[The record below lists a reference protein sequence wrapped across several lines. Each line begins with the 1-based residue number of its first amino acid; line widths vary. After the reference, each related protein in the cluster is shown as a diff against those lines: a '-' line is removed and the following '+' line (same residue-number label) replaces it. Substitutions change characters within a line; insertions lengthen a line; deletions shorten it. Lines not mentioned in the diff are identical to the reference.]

1 MGSILGSAIGGISG
15 GPRGSDVGTI
25 VGMAGGAVIG
35 AVVGDAADKA
45 QQRKAERYDGNY
57 RGDNRN
63 GNYRG
68 DDRNGNSSY
77 DSRSYGDSDD
87 DATSDFD
94 PENGGDDVIQFDAPA
109 DNTSVE
115 EPDVVS
121 KLQSDPAPVSASP
134 LELRS
139 VRFVGKG
146 NGLEL
151 HSGELAKVVVEV
163 YNNTPEYMYN
173 VKPMVMETSGNKH
186 VFVSA
191 PIIVEKIAPGKG
203 IRYTAMVKDD
213 NLIVNISNYTVTFEG
228 KNLEMPPKELE
239 LLYFLASRP
248 NQVFTRE
255 QILDKLWQYEYVGDT
270 RTVDVHIKRLREKLT
285 DKYNWSIFTV
295 WGIGYKFEVK

>member
-1 MGSILGSAIGGISG
+1 MVRTIDTYIYYGHKHTMIMKGNGLFAVVLSAALLVSGCGSISDGGASGGFLGAELGSILGSAIGGISG

-35 AVVGDAADKA
+35 AVVGDASDKA
-45 QQRKAERYDGNY
+45 QQRKAERYD
-57 RGDNRN
+57 

-203 IRYTAMVKDD
+203 IRYTAMVKADKKLKD
-213 NLIVNISNYTVTFEG
+213 G
-228 KNLEMPPKELE
+228 K
-239 LLYFLASRP
+239 
-248 NQVFTRE
+248 
-255 QILDKLWQYEYVGDT
+255 
-270 RTVDVHIKRLREKLT
+270 VH
-285 DKYNWSIFTV
+285 FTV
-295 WGIGYKFEVK
+295 CAQESAQLRKSEIREFDVTTIR

>member
-1 MGSILGSAIGGISG
+1 MKGNGLFAVVLSAALLVSGCGSISDGGASGGFLGAELGSILGSAIGGISG

-63 GNYRG
+63 GN
-68 DDRNGNSSY
+68 SSY
-77 DSRSYGDSDD
+77 DSRSYDNTGDN
-87 DATSDFD
+87 ATSDFD

-109 DNTSVE
+109 GNTSVE

-173 VKPMVMETSGNKH
+173 VRPMVMETSGNKH

-203 IRYTAMVKDD
+203 IRYTAMVKADKKLKD
-213 NLIVNISNYTVTFEG
+213 G
-228 KNLEMPPKELE
+228 K
-239 LLYFLASRP
+239 
-248 NQVFTRE
+248 
-255 QILDKLWQYEYVGDT
+255 
-270 RTVDVHIKRLREKLT
+270 VH
-285 DKYNWSIFTV
+285 FTV
-295 WGIGYKFEVK
+295 CAQESAQLRKSEIREFDVTTIR

>member
-1 MGSILGSAIGGISG
+1 MVRTIDTYIYYGHKHTMIMKGNGLFAVVLSAALLVSGCGSISDGGASGGFLGAELGSILGSAIGGISG

-35 AVVGDAADKA
+35 AVVGDASDKA
-45 QQRKAERYDGNY
+45 QQRNAERYD
-57 RGDNRN
+57 

-203 IRYTAMVKDD
+203 IRYTAMVKADKKLKD
-213 NLIVNISNYTVTFEG
+213 G
-228 KNLEMPPKELE
+228 K
-239 LLYFLASRP
+239 
-248 NQVFTRE
+248 
-255 QILDKLWQYEYVGDT
+255 
-270 RTVDVHIKRLREKLT
+270 VH
-285 DKYNWSIFTV
+285 FTV
-295 WGIGYKFEVK
+295 CAQESAQLRKSEIREFDVTTIR

>member
-1 MGSILGSAIGGISG
+1 MMRTINTHIIYYGHKHTMIMKGSGLFAVVLSAALLVSGCGSISDGGASGGFLGAELGSILGSAIGGISG

-35 AVVGDAADKA
+35 AVVGGAADKA

-63 GNYRG
+63 GN
-68 DDRNGNSSY
+68 SSY
-77 DSRSYGDSDD
+77 DSRSYDNTGDN
-87 DATSDFD
+87 ATSDFD

-109 DNTSVE
+109 GNTSVE

-203 IRYTAMVKDD
+203 IRYTAMVKADKKLKD
-213 NLIVNISNYTVTFEG
+213 G
-228 KNLEMPPKELE
+228 K
-239 LLYFLASRP
+239 
-248 NQVFTRE
+248 
-255 QILDKLWQYEYVGDT
+255 
-270 RTVDVHIKRLREKLT
+270 VH
-285 DKYNWSIFTV
+285 FTV
-295 WGIGYKFEVK
+295 CAQESAQLRKSEIREFDVTTIR

>member
-1 MGSILGSAIGGISG
+1 MVRTIDTYIYYGHKHTIIMKGNGLFAVVLSAALIVSGCGSISDGGASGGFLGAELGSILGSAIGGISG

-45 QQRKAERYDGNY
+45 QQRKAERYD
-57 RGDNRN
+57 

-203 IRYTAMVKDD
+203 IRYTAMVKADKKLKD
-213 NLIVNISNYTVTFEG
+213 G
-228 KNLEMPPKELE
+228 K
-239 LLYFLASRP
+239 
-248 NQVFTRE
+248 
-255 QILDKLWQYEYVGDT
+255 
-270 RTVDVHIKRLREKLT
+270 VH
-285 DKYNWSIFTV
+285 FTV
-295 WGIGYKFEVK
+295 CAQESAQLRKSEIREFDVTTIR

>member
-1 MGSILGSAIGGISG
+1 MVRTINTHIIYYGHKHTMIMKGNGLFAVVLSAALLVSGCGSISDGGASGGFLGAELGSILGSAIGGISG

-57 RGDNRN
+57 C
-63 GNYRG
+63 G

-77 DSRSYGDSDD
+77 DCRSYDNTGDN
-87 DATSDFD
+87 ATSDFD

-109 DNTSVE
+109 GNTSVE

-121 KLQSDPAPVSASP
+121 KLQSDSAPVSASP

-203 IRYTAMVKDD
+203 IRYTAMVKADKKLKD
-213 NLIVNISNYTVTFEG
+213 G
-228 KNLEMPPKELE
+228 K
-239 LLYFLASRP
+239 
-248 NQVFTRE
+248 
-255 QILDKLWQYEYVGDT
+255 
-270 RTVDVHIKRLREKLT
+270 VH
-285 DKYNWSIFTV
+285 FTV
-295 WGIGYKFEVK
+295 CAQESAQLRKSEIREFDVTTIR

>member
-1 MGSILGSAIGGISG
+1 MKGSGLFAVVLSAALLVSGCGSISDGGASGGFLGAELGSILGSAIGGISG

-63 GNYRG
+63 GN
-68 DDRNGNSSY
+68 SSY
-77 DSRSYGDSDD
+77 DSRSYDNTGDN
-87 DATSDFD
+87 ATSDFD

-109 DNTSVE
+109 GNTSVE

-203 IRYTAMVKDD
+203 IRYTAMVKADKKLKD
-213 NLIVNISNYTVTFEG
+213 G
-228 KNLEMPPKELE
+228 K
-239 LLYFLASRP
+239 
-248 NQVFTRE
+248 
-255 QILDKLWQYEYVGDT
+255 
-270 RTVDVHIKRLREKLT
+270 VH
-285 DKYNWSIFTV
+285 FTV
-295 WGIGYKFEVK
+295 CAQESAQLRKSEIREFDVTTIR

>member
-1 MGSILGSAIGGISG
+1 MKRNGLFAVVLSAALLVSGCGSISDGGASGGFLGAELGSILGSAIGGISG

-45 QQRKAERYDGNY
+45 QQRKAERYD
-57 RGDNRN
+57 

-203 IRYTAMVKDD
+203 IRYTAMVKADKKLKD
-213 NLIVNISNYTVTFEG
+213 G
-228 KNLEMPPKELE
+228 K
-239 LLYFLASRP
+239 
-248 NQVFTRE
+248 
-255 QILDKLWQYEYVGDT
+255 
-270 RTVDVHIKRLREKLT
+270 VH
-285 DKYNWSIFTV
+285 FTV
-295 WGIGYKFEVK
+295 CAQESAQLRKSEIREFDVTTIR

>member
-1 MGSILGSAIGGISG
+1 MKGNGLFAVVLSAALLVSGCGSISDGGASGGFLGAELGSILGSAISG

-63 GNYRG
+63 GN
-68 DDRNGNSSY
+68 SSY
-77 DSRSYGDSDD
+77 DSRSYDNTGDN
-87 DATSDFD
+87 ATSDFD

-109 DNTSVE
+109 GNTSVE

-173 VKPMVMETSGNKH
+173 VSPMVMETSGNKH

-203 IRYTAMVKDD
+203 IRYTAMVKADKKLKD
-213 NLIVNISNYTVTFEG
+213 G
-228 KNLEMPPKELE
+228 K
-239 LLYFLASRP
+239 
-248 NQVFTRE
+248 
-255 QILDKLWQYEYVGDT
+255 
-270 RTVDVHIKRLREKLT
+270 VH
-285 DKYNWSIFTV
+285 FTV
-295 WGIGYKFEVK
+295 CAQESAQLRKSEIREFDVTTIR

>member
-1 MGSILGSAIGGISG
+1 MKGNGLFAVVLSAALLASGCGSISDGGASGGFLGAELGSILGSAIGGISG

-25 VGMAGGAVIG
+25 VGMAGGAVVG
-35 AVVGDAADKA
+35 AVVGNAADKA

-57 RGDNRN
+57 RGD
-63 GNYRG
+63 
-68 DDRNGNSSY
+68 DRSGNSSY
-77 DSRSYGDSDD
+77 DSRSYDNTGDN
-87 DATSDFD
+87 ATSDFD

-109 DNTSVE
+109 GNTSVE

-203 IRYTAMVKDD
+203 IRYTAMVKADKKLKD
-213 NLIVNISNYTVTFEG
+213 G
-228 KNLEMPPKELE
+228 K
-239 LLYFLASRP
+239 
-248 NQVFTRE
+248 
-255 QILDKLWQYEYVGDT
+255 
-270 RTVDVHIKRLREKLT
+270 VH
-285 DKYNWSIFTV
+285 FTV
-295 WGIGYKFEVK
+295 CAQESAQLRKSEIREFDVTTIR

>member
-1 MGSILGSAIGGISG
+1 MMRTINTHIIYYGHKHTMIMKGSGLFAVVLSAALLVSGCGSISDGGASGGFLGAELGSILGSAIGGISG

-35 AVVGDAADKA
+35 AAADKA

-63 GNYRG
+63 GN
-68 DDRNGNSSY
+68 SSY
-77 DSRSYGDSDD
+77 DSRSYDNTGDN
-87 DATSDFD
+87 ATSDFD

-109 DNTSVE
+109 GNTSVE

-203 IRYTAMVKDD
+203 IRYTAMVKADKKLKD
-213 NLIVNISNYTVTFEG
+213 G
-228 KNLEMPPKELE
+228 K
-239 LLYFLASRP
+239 
-248 NQVFTRE
+248 
-255 QILDKLWQYEYVGDT
+255 
-270 RTVDVHIKRLREKLT
+270 VH
-285 DKYNWSIFTV
+285 FTV
-295 WGIGYKFEVK
+295 CAQESAQLRKSEIREFDVTTIR

>member
-1 MGSILGSAIGGISG
+1 MVRTIDTYIYYGHKHTMIMKGNGLFAVVLSAALLVSGCGSISDGGASGGFLGAELGSILGSAIGGISG

-35 AVVGDAADKA
+35 AVVGDTADKA

-203 IRYTAMVKDD
+203 IRYTAMVKADKKLKD
-213 NLIVNISNYTVTFEG
+213 G
-228 KNLEMPPKELE
+228 K
-239 LLYFLASRP
+239 
-248 NQVFTRE
+248 
-255 QILDKLWQYEYVGDT
+255 
-270 RTVDVHIKRLREKLT
+270 VH
-285 DKYNWSIFTV
+285 FTV
-295 WGIGYKFEVK
+295 CAQESAQLRKSEIREFDVTTIR

>member
-1 MGSILGSAIGGISG
+1 MKGNGLFAVVLSAALLVSGCGSISDGGASGGFLGAELGSILGSAIGGISG

-68 DDRNGNSSY
+68 DDRNGNYRGDDRNGDSSY

-203 IRYTAMVKDD
+203 IRYTAMVKADKKLKD
-213 NLIVNISNYTVTFEG
+213 G
-228 KNLEMPPKELE
+228 K
-239 LLYFLASRP
+239 
-248 NQVFTRE
+248 
-255 QILDKLWQYEYVGDT
+255 
-270 RTVDVHIKRLREKLT
+270 VH
-285 DKYNWSIFTV
+285 FTV
-295 WGIGYKFEVK
+295 CAQESAQLRKSEIREFDVTTIR

>member
-1 MGSILGSAIGGISG
+1 MVRTIDTYIYYGHKHTMIMKGNGLFAVVLSAALLVSGCGSISDGGASGGFLGAELGSILGSAIGGISG

-57 RGDNRN
+57 RGD
-63 GNYRG
+63 
-68 DDRNGNSSY
+68 DRNGNSSY

-109 DNTSVE
+109 DDTSVE

-121 KLQSDPAPVSASP
+121 KLQSDSAPVSASP

-203 IRYTAMVKDD
+203 IRYTAMVKADKKLKD
-213 NLIVNISNYTVTFEG
+213 G
-228 KNLEMPPKELE
+228 K
-239 LLYFLASRP
+239 
-248 NQVFTRE
+248 
-255 QILDKLWQYEYVGDT
+255 
-270 RTVDVHIKRLREKLT
+270 VH
-285 DKYNWSIFTV
+285 FTV
-295 WGIGYKFEVK
+295 CAQESAQLRKSEIREFDVTTIR

>member
-1 MGSILGSAIGGISG
+1 MVRTIDIYIYYGHKHTMIMKGNGLFAVVLSAALLVSGCGSISDGGASGGFLGAELGSILGSAIGGISG

-191 PIIVEKIAPGKG
+191 PIIVEKSLPAREYA
-203 IRYTAMVKDD
+203 IR
-213 NLIVNISNYTVTFEG
+213 
-228 KNLEMPPKELE
+228 
-239 LLYFLASRP
+239 R
-248 NQVFTRE
+248 
-255 QILDKLWQYEYVGDT
+255 W
-270 RTVDVHIKRLREKLT
+270 
-285 DKYNWSIFTV
+285 
-295 WGIGYKFEVK
+295 

>member
-1 MGSILGSAIGGISG
+1 MMRTIGTHIIYYGHKHTMIMKRNGLFAVVLSAALLASGCGSISDGGASGGFLGAELGSILGSAIGGISG

-25 VGMAGGAVIG
+25 VGMAGGAVVG
-35 AVVGDAADKA
+35 AVVGNAADKA
-45 QQRKAERYDGNY
+45 QQGKAERYD
-57 RGDNRN
+57 

-77 DSRSYGDSDD
+77 DSRSYDNTGDN
-87 DATSDFD
+87 ATSDFD

-109 DNTSVE
+109 GNTSVE

-203 IRYTAMVKDD
+203 IRYTAMVKADKKLKD
-213 NLIVNISNYTVTFEG
+213 G
-228 KNLEMPPKELE
+228 K
-239 LLYFLASRP
+239 
-248 NQVFTRE
+248 
-255 QILDKLWQYEYVGDT
+255 
-270 RTVDVHIKRLREKLT
+270 VH
-285 DKYNWSIFTV
+285 FTV
-295 WGIGYKFEVK
+295 CAQESAQLRKSEIREFDVTTIR

>member
-1 MGSILGSAIGGISG
+1 MVRTIDTYIYYGHKHTMIMKGNGLFAVVLSAALLVSGCGSISDGGASGGFLGAELGSILGSAIGGISG

-45 QQRKAERYDGNY
+45 QQRKAERYD
-57 RGDNRN
+57 

-203 IRYTAMVKDD
+203 IRYTAMVKADKKLKD
-213 NLIVNISNYTVTFEG
+213 G
-228 KNLEMPPKELE
+228 K
-239 LLYFLASRP
+239 
-248 NQVFTRE
+248 
-255 QILDKLWQYEYVGDT
+255 
-270 RTVDVHIKRLREKLT
+270 VH
-285 DKYNWSIFTV
+285 FTV
-295 WGIGYKFEVK
+295 CAQESAQLRKSEIREFDVTTIR